1 MWETHFICM
10 AMMTMRIDR
19 LQKGLSSRVRIAV
32 HSLTYHTVCFKAFVP
47 CSLPEGQ
54 VDRAL
59 G

>member
-1 MWETHFICM
+1 M

-47 CSLPEGQ
+47 CRLPEGQ